1 MHARRE
7 YARLAHSR
15 LREETFETSLGKKTQ
30 RAYAR
35 AEPAEE
41 AGEWQADWQACR
53 QELWSLALIPLVGNK
68 SRFNVLFM
76 TKTLIYRLQ

>member
-1 MHARRE
+1 MHSE
-7 YARLAHSR
+7 NMPDWQILDCEQII
-15 LREETFETSLGKKTQ
+15 LGTSPGKRTQ

-41 AGEWQADWQACR
+41 AGEWQVDWQACR
-53 QELWSLALIPLVGNK
+53 QELWSLALISLVGNN
-68 SRFNVLFM
+68 SQFNILFT

>member
-15 LREETFETSLGKKTQ
+15 LWAETFETSLGKKTQ

-35 AEPAEE
+35 AEPAEQ
-41 AGEWQADWQACR
+41 AGEWQADWQAGVM
-53 QELWSLALIPLVGNK
+53 ELGSD
-68 SRFNVLFM
+68 
-76 TKTLIYRLQ
+76 TT